1 MLSFIIDYQLCM
13 CLCVSKRENER
24 RVQALVYS
32 LLLFDLKR
40 VRVRVREKIIDIELF
55 TVGSINQL
63 SFISSI

>member
-1 MLSFIIDYQLCM
+1 
-13 CLCVSKRENER
+13 VSKRENER